1 MPWAVGDR
9 RTSGRQDGSHR
20 RPAPLFDGGALTR
33 ACSVWTAARAAREA
47 APYYGSSEK
56 RRYGMIL
63 MYGTPTTGM
72 ILMLDPSP
80 ATAGRPDPSLATAGR
95 PDQLP
100 ATMGTTAVTVHLVP
114 DRWKICTQKLILTTG
129 GRQAVT
135 AADGGSSLSRV
146 DSTRYGARPLRRAV
160 VRLLEDTFAERMFAR
175 EVGEGDLVIVDAD
188 SAGKCRGQEEQHHA
202 GTLQLPTNLVSAH
215 INTGKD
221 VK

>member
-33 ACSVWTAARAAREA
+33 ACSVCTAARAAREA

-63 MYGTPTTGM
+63 MYGVILNCRRDLFFFPACVALDRHIDAKTP
-72 ILMLDPSP
+72 
-80 ATAGRPDPSLATAGR
+80 
-95 PDQLP
+95 
-100 ATMGTTAVTVHLVP
+100 
-114 DRWKICTQKLILTTG
+114 
-129 GRQAVT
+129 AVT

-160 VRLLEDTFAERMFAR
+160 VRLLEDTLAERMFTR

-202 GTLQLPTNLVSAH
+202 GGLQLPTKCATIELDTYENF
-215 INTGKD
+215 GKLSKYFSD
-221 VK
+221 SHRIMYSLTSRI

>member
-33 ACSVWTAARAAREA
+33 ACSVCTAARAAREA

-56 RRYGMIL
+56 RRYVFFFPACVALDRHIDAK
-63 MYGTPTTGM
+63 TP
-72 ILMLDPSP
+72 
-80 ATAGRPDPSLATAGR
+80 
-95 PDQLP
+95 
-100 ATMGTTAVTVHLVP
+100 
-114 DRWKICTQKLILTTG
+114 
-129 GRQAVT
+129 AVT

-160 VRLLEDTFAERMFAR
+160 VRLLEDTLAERMFTR

-202 GTLQLPTNLVSAH
+202 GGLQLPTKCATIELDTYENF
-215 INTGKD
+215 GKLSKYFSD
-221 VK
+221 SHRIMYSLSSRI